1 MNETSDEQQ
10 PPEPASPGAQPP
22 ATAQGFDLNH
32 PTIVSLCYLA
42 SFVVGFTSI
51 VGLVLAYI
59 WKGEPHEGW
68 EDSHYQYLIRTFW
81 IGLLGGVVS
90 VVLMM
95 VVIGVFLMVAV
106 VVWMIVRSVKSLLA
120 AQRREPMPDPE
131 TWLF

>member
-1 MNETSDEQQ
+1 MDETTDEQQ
-10 PPEPASPGAQPP
+10 PPRPASPGAQPP
-22 ATAQGFDLNH
+22 ATAQGFDFNH
-32 PTIVSLCYLA
+32 PTIVSLCYLG

-51 VGLVLAYI
+51 IGLVLAYI

-90 VVLMM
+90 VVLMF
-95 VVIGVFLMVAV
+95 VLIGVFLMVAV
-106 VVWMIVRSVKSLLA
+106 VVWMVVRSVKSLLA

-131 TWLF
+131 TWWI